1 MDPPIVAPPIRGVEV
16 AQAQPHDGITR
27 ARLQLQADTQARFPI
42 PVANM
47 IINNR
52 QLLAFAQNTRLSD
65 DIMEKIADELRYGDR

>member
-1 MDPPIVAPPIRGVEV
+1 MDPPIIAPPIRRVEV

-47 IINNR
+47 IIKNR
-52 QLLAFAQNTRLSD
+52 QLLAFSQNRRLSD
-65 DIMEKIADELRYGDR
+65 DIMEKIADELRNR